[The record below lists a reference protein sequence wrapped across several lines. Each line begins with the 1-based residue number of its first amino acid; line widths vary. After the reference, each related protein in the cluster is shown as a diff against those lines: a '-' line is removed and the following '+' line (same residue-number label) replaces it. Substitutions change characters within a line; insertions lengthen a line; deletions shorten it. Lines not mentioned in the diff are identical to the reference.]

1 MLFVIILGKN
11 SVQCIRTIFYN
22 SVNCLLDETKMF
34 SSMGSKYF
42 SRITKIRTES
52 LRCQTAVFHC
62 FAQKHPDSY
71 LFWLSHFS
79 FNFLHRFKCF
89 HVPGTTAHHQQ
100 GMFSLYPPDGKAPAS
115 ISLVLPAQSK
125 PRSWSARTDSHILP
139 YLCRAVGSP
148 QPPLPFRILC
158 SFSTDF
164 YIWHCRYISHSRE

>member
-11 SVQCIRTIFYN
+11 SIQCIRTIFYN
-22 SVNCLLDETKMF
+22 SCQLSARWDKDVF
-34 SSMGSKYF
+34 VHGKYF

-89 HVPGTTAHHQQ
+89 RVPGTTAHHRQ
-100 GMFSLYPPDGKAPAS
+100 GMFSLWWKGPS
-115 ISLVLPAQSK
+115 FNFS
-125 PRSWSARTDSHILP
+125 
-139 YLCRAVGSP
+139 GSSCSEQTSELICENRQP
-148 QPPLPFRILC
+148 HPPLPVQGCGVTPVALTFQ
-158 SFSTDF
+158 DF
-164 YIWHCRYISHSRE
+164 M